1 MANFDNSKLLSEST
15 FKSLHVSWFG
25 GEPLLGL
32 KTIKNL
38 SKKFISICFQNG
50 LDYSASIT
58 TNGYLLNERIIHQL
72 ILDYRVNNFQITIDG
87 DEESHNFQRV
97 LRNGKG
103 SYSKILEN
111 IKGLQNSNLN
121 FYCNLIG

>member
-1 MANFDNSKLLSEST
+1 MVWRRAFIRAKNDKES
-15 FKSLHVSWFG
+15 F
-25 GEPLLGL
+25 
-32 KTIKNL
+32 
-38 SKKFISICFQNG
+38 KKFISICFQNG

-121 FYCNLIG
+121 FYCNLRFNISKENFNNVKIF